1 MQDTVET
8 LKALVEV
15 EMHVPRAEQVLLKDG
30 VPLSPGASLSA
41 CAVVDNDF
49 LFLVRDQGNSSSASS
64 STTTSTTT
72 STRTS
77 TSNVISSGSR
87 TSTTAAA
94 TTSVSTATVG
104 GGAGLLRS
112 LNDLPPGLGPEQ
124 FMTILNDNPRL
135 LAELKHHNAPLA
147 AAISSGDVVKVRS
160 VQMKQKLQAMAS
172 RMEEQQALQALEANP
187 MDPEAQRKI
196 EEMIQKE
203 NVLRNMEAAMDE
215 MPEAFGSV
223 VMLYVDVEVNGWVWR
238 GKRPQNEAGKRYKG
252 WMG

>member
-1 MQDTVET
+1 VQDTVET
-8 LKALVEV
+8 LKALVEA
-15 EMHVPRAEQVLLKDG
+15 EMSMPRAEQVLLKGG

-49 LFLVRDQGNSSSASS
+49 LFLVRDRGNGSSSS
-64 STTTSTTT
+64 STTSTS
-72 STRTS
+72 TS
-77 TSNVISSGSR
+77 TSNATTSGSS

-94 TTSVSTATVG
+94 TASVPTATVE

-124 FMTILNDNPRL
+124 FMTTLNDNPRL
-135 LAELKHHNAPLA
+135 LAELKHHNGALA

-203 NVLRNMEAAMDE
+203 NVLRNMEAAMEE

-223 VMLYVDVEVNGWVWR
+223 VMLYVDVEVNGWVRR
-238 GKRPQNEAGKRYKG
+238 GKLPEQEAGRG
-252 WMG
+252 